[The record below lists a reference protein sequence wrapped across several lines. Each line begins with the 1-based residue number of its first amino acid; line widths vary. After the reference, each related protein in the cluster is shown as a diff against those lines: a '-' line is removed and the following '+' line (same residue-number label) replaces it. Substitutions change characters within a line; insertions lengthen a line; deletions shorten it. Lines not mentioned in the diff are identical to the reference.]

1 MNKHVLKQF
10 HSCYI
15 VDIEIDETDNLVRLL
30 DSSRMKYIYKF
41 DNPEKKTHFEQWLNK
56 IFFAGKSQT
65 LSVFS
70 YHEEGCDHEIEVVID
85 NFIGDFLKDKMLCEK
100 I

>member
-1 MNKHVLKQF
+1 MSKHVLKQF

-41 DNPEKKTHFEQWLNK
+41 DNF
-56 IFFAGKSQT
+56 
-65 LSVFS
+65 
-70 YHEEGCDHEIEVVID
+70 
-85 NFIGDFLKDKMLCEK
+85 
-100 I
+100 